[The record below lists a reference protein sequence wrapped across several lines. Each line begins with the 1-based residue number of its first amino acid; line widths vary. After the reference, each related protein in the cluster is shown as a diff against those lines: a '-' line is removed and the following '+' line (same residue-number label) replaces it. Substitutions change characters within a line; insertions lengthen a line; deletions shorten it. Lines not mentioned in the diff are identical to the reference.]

1 MVQETSLKC
10 CRKVTFPFLEGES
23 IMKKNLLMGGLLP
36 ALVLGSCG
44 VAGAQPA
51 AMDTLTAIEQNPE
64 TVNQAKAAT
73 EPVTQ
78 ESLQEMRRQLEEQ
91 LQQAQELQNRLN
103 AQLGSLEKRMKK
115 VEKKTND
122 PRLNLYGYARLRY
135 NKHKFANYT
144 ERADQQLYVNFY
156 TDYHINDKW
165 SIKSEMEIN
174 NNFTDNTV
182 NDGTDSVK
190 AWQAYAE
197 GHFGDASVKLGKFW
211 LGSPYLMTMDEK
223 VNGFQINWGTPLK
236 WGRAQFTLS
245 AGNTFSN
252 QRSLAYNSDG
262 MLVPKIGVENWSD
275 PCGSKD
281 FRVISLMGT
290 IPVAKNTN
298 LVFHYGDTKD
308 RDNTHNYR
316 MKMHSIGFDTKLNR
330 DLKLSA
336 AIAKSDADFANK
348 SHMIKLQYKEARPD
362 IPGSY
367 DIYIKKYLQRIHTGL
382 DKLFY
387 DDIAY
392 PPDARYDDGMPG
404 VYWNNRVTEFNGLRV
419 GIDLVPVKNSKLMLN
434 YTFGDMGG
442 TILPEDKKY
451 SWTGKKYDYSFFR
464 AEWQFYF

>member
-1 MVQETSLKC
+1 
-10 CRKVTFPFLEGES
+10 
-23 IMKKNLLMGGLLP
+23 MKKKLLMGGLLP
-36 ALVLGSCG
+36 ALVMSTCG

-51 AMDTLTAIEQNPE
+51 AMNTLTAMEQNPDAGSQMR
-64 TVNQAKAAT
+64 TST

-91 LQQAQELQNRLN
+91 LQQARELQERLN
-103 AQLGSLEKRMKK
+103 AQLNSLDQRVNK

-135 NKHKFANYT
+135 NKHQFANYT
-144 ERADQQLYVNFY
+144 KKADQQLYVNFY

-174 NNFTDNTV
+174 NNVTDNTI
-182 NDGTDSVK
+182 NGDSDSLK

-197 GHFGDASVKLGKFW
+197 GHFGDASVKLGKFY

-236 WGRAQFTLS
+236 WGRAQFTFS
-245 AGNTFSN
+245 AGNTFSK
-252 QRSLAYNSDG
+252 QRTLAYNSNGIFVPSFDG
-262 MLVPKIGVENWSD
+262 WRD
-275 PCGSKD
+275 PWGSKD

-316 MKMHSIGFDTKLNR
+316 LKMHSVGFDTKLNR

-336 AIAKSDADFANK
+336 AIAKSDAKLANK

-367 DIYIKKYLQRIHTGL
+367 DIYVKKYLQRIHTGL

-392 PPDARYDDGMPG
+392 PTDITYDDGMPG
-404 VYWNNRVTEFNGLRV
+404 GYWDNRVTEFNGLRIGV
-419 GIDLVPVKNSKLMLN
+419 DLVPVKNSKLMLN

-442 TILPEDKKY
+442 TIRPEGDKY

-464 AEWQFYF
+464 AEWQFFF

>member
-1 MVQETSLKC
+1 
-10 CRKVTFPFLEGES
+10 
-23 IMKKNLLMGGLLP
+23 MKKKLLMGGLLP
-36 ALVLGSCG
+36 ALVLGTYG

-51 AMDTLTAIEQNPE
+51 AMDTLTAMEQNPE

-135 NKHKFANYT
+135 NKHQFANYT

-182 NDGTDSVK
+182 NDGSESLK
-190 AWQAYAE
+190 IYQAYAE
-197 GHFGDASVKLGKFW
+197 RYFGDGSVKLGKFY

-236 WGRAQFTLS
+236 WGRAQLTLS
-245 AGNTFSN
+245 AGNTYTR
-252 QRSLAYNSDG
+252 QGILAYKSDG
-262 MLVPKIGVENWSD
+262 NLLSWNDKD
-275 PCGSKD
+275 GSND
-281 FRVISLMGT
+281 FRVVSMMGT

-298 LVFHYGDTKD
+298 LVFHYGETKD
-308 RDNTHNYR
+308 RKNDYR

-367 DIYIKKYLQRIHTGL
+367 DIYVKKYLQRIHTGL

-387 DDIAY
+387 DDIEY
-392 PPDARYDDGMPG
+392 PTAARYDDGMPG
-404 VYWNNRVTEFNGLRV
+404 GYYENRVTEFNGLRV

>member
-1 MVQETSLKC
+1 
-10 CRKVTFPFLEGES
+10 
-23 IMKKNLLMGGLLP
+23 MKKKLMVGGLLP
-36 ALVLGSCG
+36 ALVLSTCG
-44 VAGAQPA
+44 VVGAQQPA
-51 AMDTLTAIEQNPE
+51 AMDALTAMEQNPE
-64 TVNQAKAAT
+64 TVNQAKAST

-174 NNFTDNTV
+174 NNATDNTI
-182 NDGTDSVK
+182 NGDSDSLKV
-190 AWQAYAE
+190 WQAYAE

-223 VNGFQINWGTPLK
+223 VNGFQVNWGTPLK

-245 AGNTFSN
+245 VGNTYTQ
-252 QRSLAYNSDG
+252 QRTNAYNSDG
-262 MLVPKIGVENWSD
+262 IYVPDFNID
-275 PCGSKD
+275 PKGNHDWIDPWGSKD
-281 FRVISLMGT
+281 FRVVSLMGT

-316 MKMHSIGFDTKLNR
+316 LKMHSIGFDTKLNR

-392 PPDARYDDGMPG
+392 PTDARYDDGLPG
-404 VYWNNRVTEFNGLRV
+404 TYWDNRVTEFNGLRV
-419 GIDLVPVKNSKLMLN
+419 GIDLVPIKNSKLMLN

-442 TILPEDKKY
+442 TIRPDRDKY

-464 AEWQFYF
+464 AEWQFFF

>member
-1 MVQETSLKC
+1 
-10 CRKVTFPFLEGES
+10 
-23 IMKKNLLMGGLLP
+23 
-36 ALVLGSCG
+36 
-44 VAGAQPA
+44 
-51 AMDTLTAIEQNPE
+51 
-64 TVNQAKAAT
+64 
-73 EPVTQ
+73 
-78 ESLQEMRRQLEEQ
+78 MRRQLEEQ

-165 SIKSEMEIN
+165 SVKSEMEIN
-174 NNFTDNTV
+174 NNVSDNTI
-182 NDGTDSVK
+182 NGDSDSLKV
-190 AWQAYAE
+190 WQAYAE
-197 GHFGDASVKLGKFW
+197 RHFGDGSVKLGKFY

-252 QRSLAYNSDG
+252 QRSLAYNPDG
-262 MLVPKIGVENWSD
+262 MLVPKIGVTDWSD

-392 PPDARYDDGMPG
+392 PPDAHYDDDLKNID
-404 VYWNNRVTEFNGLRV
+404 YWNNRVTEFNGLRV

-442 TILPEDKKY
+442 TIRPEDKKY

-464 AEWQFYF
+464 AEWQFFF

>member
-1 MVQETSLKC
+1 
-10 CRKVTFPFLEGES
+10 
-23 IMKKNLLMGGLLP
+23 MKKKLLMGGLLP
-36 ALVLGSCG
+36 ALVMSTCG

-51 AMDTLTAIEQNPE
+51 AMNTLTAMEQNPDAGSQMR
-64 TVNQAKAAT
+64 TST

-91 LQQAQELQNRLN
+91 LHQAQELQERLN
-103 AQLGSLEKRMKK
+103 AQLNSLDQRVNK

-122 PRLNLYGYARLRY
+122 PRLNLYGYARMRY
-135 NKHKFANYT
+135 NKHQFANYT

-174 NNFTDNTV
+174 NNATDNTI
-182 NDGTDSVK
+182 NGDTDSLKV
-190 AWQAYAE
+190 WQAYAE

-223 VNGFQINWGTPLK
+223 VNGFQVNWGTPLK
-236 WGRAQFTLS
+236 WGRAQLTLS
-245 AGNTFSN
+245 AGNTFTK
-252 QRSLAYNSDG
+252 QGTLAYKSDG
-262 MLVPKIGVENWSD
+262 NLLSWDD
-275 PCGSKD
+275 PANSKD
-281 FRVISLMGT
+281 FRVVSMMGT

-308 RDNTHNYR
+308 RKNDYR
-316 MKMHSIGFDTKLNR
+316 MKMRSVGFDTKLNR

-367 DIYIKKYLQRIHTGL
+367 DIYVKKYLQRIHTGL

-392 PPDARYDDGMPG
+392 PTDITYDDGMPG
-404 VYWNNRVTEFNGLRV
+404 GYWDNRVTEFNGLRV
-419 GIDLVPVKNSKLMLN
+419 GVDLVPVKNSKLMLN

-442 TILPEDKKY
+442 TIRPGGDKY

-464 AEWQFYF
+464 AEWQFFF